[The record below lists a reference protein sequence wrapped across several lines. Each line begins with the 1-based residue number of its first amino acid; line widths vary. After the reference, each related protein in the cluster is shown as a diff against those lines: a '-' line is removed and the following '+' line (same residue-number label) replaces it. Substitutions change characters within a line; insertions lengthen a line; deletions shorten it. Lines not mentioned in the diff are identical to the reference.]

1 MEQGHPCEIM
11 NERLDPKRSLCSHDS
26 GKQRL
31 HVWWIHH
38 NLLVFLGRNC
48 LHGLTVLLGGM
59 VTRMKGSPPKGLC
72 GPCVFTSFGSHYA
85 GWHVLFI
92 PCQVQRSFATF
103 AAVWMQSHW
112 TRPCC
117 ARGEVG
123 WAKEDTKVE
132 HFSMIS
138 YSLSFCKVPCHGA
151 CSASAKDGIR
161 GTVCVLTAN
170 STGSKRTCML
180 DI

>member
-1 MEQGHPCEIM
+1 M
-11 NERLDPKRSLCSHDS
+11 NTS
-26 GKQRL
+26 Q
-31 HVWWIHH
+31 
-38 NLLVFLGRNC
+38 LVFLGRNC

-132 HFSMIS
+132 HFSMII